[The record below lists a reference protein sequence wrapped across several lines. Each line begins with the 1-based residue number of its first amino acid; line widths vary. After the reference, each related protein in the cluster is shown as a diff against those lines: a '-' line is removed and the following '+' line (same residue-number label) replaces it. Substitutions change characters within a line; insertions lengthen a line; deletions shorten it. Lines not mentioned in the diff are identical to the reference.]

1 MRRVVG
7 ILGICVAASVV
18 WSSLFAQTPETTPET
33 KPDAEAQQEE
43 QPGAQIAEEVRQR
56 LHEPIT
62 LKLDAVPLEDAVAE
76 ILRKRNFEYWF
87 DHEKIKEDSIRLET
101 IEVTCDLKHV
111 SIRAALKRIL
121 GQARLGWICDDAGI
135 RITTK
140 ADQVGTSFPRIYD
153 VGELLES
160 PKVEVTGPDM
170 PHQEIQFGGGGAGTI
185 TKPTEK
191 APENV
196 KTPDPAATS
205 EGTVCSLHAG
215 PVAPH
220 AKLTPE
226 ANLIHMVQTATG
238 GVPFAP
244 WMDAD
249 GEGGTVNLIQTSRA
263 KLLVIRQ
270 NELAHAEIENLLN
283 ELISHQHT
291 GEDQDAAEAPAEK
304 NASRNI
310 VRPRVRIVAKHR
322 SR

>member
-18 WSSLFAQTPETTPET
+18 WGSLLAQTPETTPET
-33 KPDAEAQQEE
+33 KPDAEAQSDEHAA
-43 QPGAQIAEEVRQR
+43 PQIAEEIRQR

-76 ILRKRNFEYWF
+76 ILRKRDFEYWF

-121 GQARLGWICDDAGI
+121 GQAHLGWVCDDAGI

-140 ADQVGTSFPRIYD
+140 SDQIQTCFPRIYD

-160 PKVEVTGPDM
+160 PKVEVTGPGM
-170 PHQEIQFGGGGAGTI
+170 PHQEIQLGGEGAGTI
-185 TKPTEK
+185 KPPVK

-196 KTPDPAATS
+196 KTPVPAATS
-205 EGTVCSLHAG
+205 EGTVCSMLAG
-215 PVAPH
+215 SMEAH

-226 ANLIHMVQTATG
+226 ANLIHMIQTATG
-238 GVPFAP
+238 GVPSAP
-244 WMDAD
+244 WMEAD
-249 GEGGTVNLIQTSRA
+249 GEGGTVNLIQTSHA

-270 NELAHAEIENLLN
+270 NELCHAEIENLLN
-283 ELISHQHT
+283 ELISHQHA
-291 GEDQDAAEAPAEK
+291 GEEEAEAAPAEK
-304 NASRNI
+304 NASRTI
-310 VRPRVRIVAKHR
+310 VRPRVRIVAKQR